1 MGRKRNF
8 QWQDAALPIFAAV
21 SVLALLFRLPVGLMD
36 MALSINLA
44 ISATIFLAT
53 FFISKP
59 LEFSAFPTILLTT
72 TLYRLVLNV
81 STTRLILTQ
90 GNAGQVVDAFSR
102 FVAGDRPHFAYLLP
116 PGGAGTYDILTEA
129 ENLIDDMRKELLS
142 TADTGES

>member
-1 MGRKRNF
+1 MNGKRTF

-21 SVLALLFRLPVGLMD
+21 SVLALLFRLPFGLMD
-36 MALSINLA
+36 LALSINLA

-81 STTRLILTQ
+81 STTRIILTQ
-90 GNAGQVVDAFSR
+90 
-102 FVAGDRPHFAYLLP
+102 
-116 PGGAGTYDILTEA
+116 
-129 ENLIDDMRKELLS
+129 
-142 TADTGES
+142 